1 MGRIVGGIGSSHAPS
16 FGPVYDKGQQKDPM
30 WAPLFDG
37 YLPVRAWLET
47 LRPDL
52 FIVVYNDHM
61 NRFFLDAY
69 PTFAL
74 GASDT
79 YPQADEGWG
88 KRDLLDM
95 PGDPVLAAAGRSLI
109 VEKSG
114 EVWLGGQSL
123 QRRRDGRALPGGAG
137 PIDREVD
144 EIGIRRLAEN
154 VARHPR
160 SRTN

>member
-1 MGRIVGGIGSSHAPS
+1 MGRVVGGVGSSHAPS

-37 YLPVRAWLET
+37 YVPVRAWLEA

-74 GASDT
+74 GASEV

-88 KRDLLDM
+88 KRDLPDM
-95 PGDPVLAAAGRSLI
+95 PGDPAFSWHLARSLVEDEFDPTICQEMSVDHGVMSFMPMLTDNRWPVPI
-109 VEKSG
+109 VPFAELHPASTA
-114 EVWLGGQSL
+114 
-123 QRRRDGRALPGGAG
+123 DRAAT
-137 PIDREVD
+137 V
-144 EIGIRRLAEN
+144 
-154 VARHPR
+154 
-160 SRTN
+160 